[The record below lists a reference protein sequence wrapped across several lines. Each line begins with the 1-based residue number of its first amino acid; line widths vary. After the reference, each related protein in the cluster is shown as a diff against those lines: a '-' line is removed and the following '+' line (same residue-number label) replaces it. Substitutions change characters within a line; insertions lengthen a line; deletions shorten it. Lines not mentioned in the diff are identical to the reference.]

1 MIRMSI
7 QTIIGAVAQSQVA
20 RGCSVLLLLASF
32 AVAQKEVP
40 LPKDLP
46 PYGPE
51 KPLATPSVKAATLD
65 NGLTLWLVSQPG
77 FPKVA
82 LTVAVRGGLAA
93 DPAGRPGLSELLS
106 KTLDQGTRTRSAK
119 QIAQE
124 LQAAGGDLNASASKD
139 GLELSA
145 VVLAYKVDSAI
156 AVLADIL
163 QNASFPETEVTL
175 AKRNLSDSLAQREA
189 EPSFLAARARDRV
202 LFSDHPYHVT
212 FPTRDSIAAA
222 TSADLREAFAQ
233 RFRPD
238 QVILIAAGDFQNDKL
253 LATLRAA
260 LGSWK
265 APANPPVAPISSPSA
280 QTEHAVYIVPR
291 PGSVQTTIELAALG
305 PKLGDPDYEVTQV
318 ANAIYGGTFGSRLT
332 SNIREDK
339 GYTYSPFARLT
350 SYQKAAEMISHADV
364 RNEVTAPTLNEMEY
378 ELNRLATTTPTD
390 EELSK
395 AKRYLVGLEALRL
408 QDRSSL
414 AHRLAT
420 LWIAGLLPDQIGISG
435 QKISATTAADVDAV
449 AKKYFPA
456 HRSAIIA
463 VGEEKVVRDALSPF
477 GLQVH
482 TVQ

>member
-1 MIRMSI
+1 MIRMSL
-7 QTIIGAVAQSQVA
+7 QTIIGAVVQSKFG
-20 RGCSVLLLLASF
+20 RGCLAVLLLASF
-32 AVAQKEVP
+32 ASAQKEAP

-51 KPLATPSVKAATLD
+51 KPLATPPVKSATLD
-65 NGLTLWLVSQPG
+65 NGLTLWLVAEPG

-93 DPAGRPGLSELLS
+93 DPAARPGVSELLS

-119 QIAQE
+119 QVAQE
-124 LQAAGGDLNASASKD
+124 LQAAGGDLNASATKD
-139 GLELSA
+139 SLELSS
-145 VVLAYKVDSAI
+145 VVLSSKVDNAI

-163 QNASFPETEVTL
+163 QSASFPEAEVTL
-175 AKRNLSDSLAQREA
+175 AKRNLADSLEQREA
-189 EPSFLAARARDRV
+189 EPSFLAARARDKV

-212 FPTRDSIAAA
+212 SPTRDSITAA
-222 TSADLREAFAQ
+222 TSVDLRDVFTQ

-238 QVILIAAGDFQNDKL
+238 QVVLIAAGDFQNDRL
-253 LATLRAA
+253 LATLKAA

-265 APANPPVAPISSPSA
+265 APASPPAAPISTPSA
-280 QTEHAVYIVPR
+280 QAEHAVYIVPR
-291 PGSVQTTIELAALG
+291 PGSVQTTIELATLG
-305 PKLGDPDYEVTQV
+305 PKLGDPDFETVQV
-318 ANAIYGGTFGSRLT
+318 ANTIYGGSFGSRLT

-339 GYTYSPFARLT
+339 GYTYSPYSRLV

-378 ELNRLATTTPTD
+378 ELNRLATTTPTE

-408 QDRSSL
+408 QDRASL

-449 AKKYFPA
+449 ARKYFPA

-463 VGEEKVVRDALSPF
+463 VGEEKVVREALSPF